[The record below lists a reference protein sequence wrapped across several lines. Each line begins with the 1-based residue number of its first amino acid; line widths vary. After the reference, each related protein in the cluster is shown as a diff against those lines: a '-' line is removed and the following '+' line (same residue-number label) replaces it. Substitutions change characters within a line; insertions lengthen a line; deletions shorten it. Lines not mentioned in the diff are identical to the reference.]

1 MIPGWGGSPGV
12 GNGKPPQYSC
22 LGNSMKGGAW
32 PSTVHGVAKN
42 QTQLS
47 DSHTYI
53 EAFHEFQLA
62 WRVVKS
68 DWNRKTEHLYCTEK
82 GKDERENE
90 RER

>member
-1 MIPGWGGSPGV
+1 
-12 GNGKPPQYSC
+12 
-22 LGNSMKGGAW
+22 MKGGAW

-53 EAFHEFQLA
+53 GAFHEFQLA

-82 GKDERENE
+82 GRMKEREEGKKRREKGKKRRKEGRKEKTTLFSNE
-90 RER
+90 